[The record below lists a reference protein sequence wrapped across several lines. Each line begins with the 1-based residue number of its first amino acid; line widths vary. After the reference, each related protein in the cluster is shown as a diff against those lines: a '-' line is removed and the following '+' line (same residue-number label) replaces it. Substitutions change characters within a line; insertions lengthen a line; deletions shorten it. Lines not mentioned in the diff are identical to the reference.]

1 MPTTRSSDSG
11 VVAAAPARDYAVALH
26 RARTASSTAVAERL
40 AAPGAVTGAA
50 AAAAAV
56 AAAAAPA
63 AALAFRCPRVTGGN
77 RHVSARKIC
86 TGGWRC
92 SSRRSRQALR
102 LCAARTHHHGPFPPA
117 PAFAAIQ
124 LQQRL
129 RRRPPEVAGRRR
141 PRQQTGRRHTQFVAP
156 TAPAPLPLAARTV
169 QVHQAAR
176 GCSVAVSTAAA
187 LAAAQVWQSA
197 ISIRHQGRGYRG
209 GNRHQGQGRC
219 SGCGDPRPWT
229 DSDSP
234 IEDQTSGEPAVCLA
248 WGVIWVLVRRSL
260 PNGSSR
266 VWI

>member
-1 MPTTRSSDSG
+1 MSTTHSSGSG
-11 VVAAAPARDYAVALH
+11 VVAATPARDYAVALH
-26 RARTASSTAVAERL
+26 RARTVSSTAVAEKL

-63 AALAFRCPRVTGGN
+63 AAPAFRCPRVTGGN

-102 LCAARTHHHGPFPPA
+102 LCAARTHHHGPFQPA

-129 RRRPPEVAGRRR
+129 RLRPPEVAGRRR

-156 TAPAPLPLAARTV
+156 TAPAPLPLAARAV
-169 QVHQAAR
+169 HVHQATS
-176 GCSVAVSTAAA
+176 GCQRSVAV
-187 LAAAQVWQSA
+187 AQVWQSA
-197 ISIRHQGRGYRG
+197 ISIRHQGRG
-209 GNRHQGQGRC
+209 
-219 SGCGDPRPWT
+219 
-229 DSDSP
+229 
-234 IEDQTSGEPAVCLA
+234 
-248 WGVIWVLVRRSL
+248 
-260 PNGSSR
+260 
-266 VWI
+266 